1 MQTNTIPQLIKNEKV
16 KVAIRLRPFTEDEIN
31 IDATTPIE
39 IYDTTT
45 KQITSM
51 YCIIL
56 YLFNNITKCI

>member
-45 KQITSM
+45 KQITSI
-51 YCIIL
+51 YYIIL
-56 YLFNNITKCI
+56 NFHSTI